1 MNKKSQNAGGTVA
14 LAALAVLGLGT
25 AAMAADYPGSLVTF
39 TNGPRDT
46 QSLFTFNG
54 STITATGD
62 TSGVNTYYLT
72 FPQSADKVQLVGFRS
87 IYLVKSDGSVTSG
100 VSTTGFVGFVQDGT
114 TTTKTYYDGTP
125 SLGGFTGYDDASSGK
140 GYPDGSHFMVI
151 ANPTLAVKSASN
163 NDTFGS
169 FSFNEP
175 IGNYYIG
182 LDYILKGV
190 NGVNGGTG
198 ATGRAYF
205 AVPAALPPAPAVP
218 EPGSLV
224 SMALGSLG
232 LAGLMLRARKRQT
245 PQTA

>member
-39 TNGPRDT
+39 TNGAGDT
-46 QSLFTFNG
+46 HSLFTFNG

-62 TSGVNTYYLT
+62 TSDVNTYFLT

-87 IYLVKSDGSVTSG
+87 IYLVKTDGFATSG
-100 VSTTGFVGFVQDGT
+100 VSTTGNGGFVQDGT

-190 NGVNGGTG
+190 NGATG

-205 AVPAALPPAPAVP
+205 ALPAALTPAPAVP

-245 PQTA
+245 RQIA

>member
-25 AAMAADYPGSLVTF
+25 AATAADYPGSPVTF
-39 TNGPRDT
+39 TNGVGET
-46 QSLFTFNG
+46 HSLFTFDQSG
-54 STITATGD
+54 KTITATGD
-62 TSGVNTYYLT
+62 LSGVNTYFL
-72 FPQSADKVQLVGFRS
+72 DKVQLVGFRS
-87 IYLVKSDGSVTSG
+87 IYLVKTDGFATSG
-100 VSTTGFVGFVQDGT
+100 VSTTGNGGFVQDGT
-114 TTTKTYYDGTP
+114 TTTYYNGTP
-125 SLGGFTGYDDASSGK
+125 SLGGYTGYDEASSGK

-190 NGVNGGTG
+190 NGATG

-205 AVPAALPPAPAVP
+205 ALPAALTPAPAVP

-245 PQTA
+245 PQIA